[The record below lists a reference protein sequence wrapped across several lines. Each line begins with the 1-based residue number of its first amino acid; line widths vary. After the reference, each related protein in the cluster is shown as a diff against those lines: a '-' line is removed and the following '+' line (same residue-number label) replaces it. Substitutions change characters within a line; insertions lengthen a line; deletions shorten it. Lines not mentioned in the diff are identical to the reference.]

1 MLRMAPLIDLHMH
14 TTFSDGKLSVEKLF
28 QLVSSRKVGIM
39 ALTDHDTVK
48 GVMHALKTGVP
59 HDFTFIPGVEI
70 STGTETEQEVHITG
84 YFPKTTDFESLQKD
98 MDSTLKVLR
107 HFSRPPFPICVGTS
121 ARRRWCR
128 T

>member
-1 MLRMAPLIDLHMH
+1 MLRMAPLIDIHMH

-107 HFSRPPFPICVGTS
+107 HFSRPPSQS
-121 ARRRWCR
+121 A
-128 T
+128 